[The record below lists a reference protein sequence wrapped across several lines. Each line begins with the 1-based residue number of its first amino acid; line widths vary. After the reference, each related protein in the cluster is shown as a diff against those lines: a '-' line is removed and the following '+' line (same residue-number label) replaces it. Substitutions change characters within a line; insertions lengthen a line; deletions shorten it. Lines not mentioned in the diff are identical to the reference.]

1 MSYKLF
7 VFEGPDGS
15 GKTHAVEEM
24 KIRLVKSGFNTHII
38 RLPSPEGILYSVI
51 RAILKDKKKRT

>member
-24 KIRLVKSGFNTHII
+24 KIRLIKSGFNTHII
-38 RLPSPEGILYSVI
+38 RLPSPEGILYHVI
-51 RAILKDKKKRT
+51 REILQDSK